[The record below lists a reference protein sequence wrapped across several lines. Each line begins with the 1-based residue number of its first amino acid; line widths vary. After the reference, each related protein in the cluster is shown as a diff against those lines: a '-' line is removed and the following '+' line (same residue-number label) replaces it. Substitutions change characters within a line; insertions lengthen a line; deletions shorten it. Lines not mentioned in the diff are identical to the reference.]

1 MVITKNIEI
10 VSLLLRIKIRR
21 GLPGNLRTHPA
32 PLLSGGWINYTYV
45 LPDRCLSGSFLKIC
59 SNGNSIVFV
68 AKQSVLV
75 PLLYQK
81 WFFPALLPECVLL
94 QFKVIL

>member
-1 MVITKNIEI
+1 M
-10 VSLLLRIKIRR
+10 VSLLLRNKIRR
-21 GLPGNLRTHPA
+21 GLPGNLRVHLVPF
-32 PLLSGGWINYTYV
+32 LSGGRINYTYV
-45 LPDRCLSGSFLKIC
+45 LPDRCLSGSFLKIF

-68 AKQSVLV
+68 ARQSILV

-81 WFFPALLPECVLL
+81 CFFPTLLPESAVL